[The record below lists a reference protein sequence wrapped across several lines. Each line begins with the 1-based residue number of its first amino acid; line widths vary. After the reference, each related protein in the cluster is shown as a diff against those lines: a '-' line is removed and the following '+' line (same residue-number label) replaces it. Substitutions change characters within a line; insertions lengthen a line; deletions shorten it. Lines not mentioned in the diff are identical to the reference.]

1 MIWAVNKLDQNDL
14 FAFNF
19 VVQVVDE
26 DEWHY
31 ELNDEGWTLTSWVG
45 TLTKLDSLITL
56 EEVNQMLNQGTK
68 DWTLYNQLCDMRE
81 EIHEFNGEPS

>member
-45 TLTKLDSLITL
+45 SLTKLDSLIIL
-56 EEVNQMLNQGTK
+56 EEAEQNSKKEQ

-81 EIHEFNGEPS
+81 SISEFNGEPS